1 MNNNY
6 NLNNFDLAKTSY
18 GKVKGMKFDLA
29 VLPWGATEP
38 HNYHLPYL
46 TDGILSHRI
55 SIDALTLAM
64 QKSDIKGMVLPPVLF
79 GSQNPGQRELPFCIH
94 SRYETQK
101 AILTD
106 IVASLN
112 NQGVLKLVIVNG
124 HGGNSFKNMIRDL
137 AVDYPDFIIAIV
149 DWFSIVPQTGF
160 FEEKDDHA
168 GEMETSVMMYYH
180 PELVILN
187 EAGDG
192 ASKPFAISSLNE
204 KIAWIPRN
212 WGKIS
217 NDTGVGNPKKS
228 SAEKGELY
236 AKAVAEKLGNLFVEL
251 GTKDIYL

>member
-1 MNNNY
+1 MNGI
-6 NLNNFDLAKTSY
+6 DLAVTSY
-18 GKVKGMKFDLA
+18 GKVKGKKYNLA
-29 VLPWGATEP
+29 ILPWGATEP

-46 TDGILSHRI
+46 TDCILSHRI
-55 SIDALTLAM
+55 SIDALTWAK
-64 QKSDIKGMVLPPVLF
+64 QKSDIQGMVLPPVVM

-112 NQGVLKLVIVNG
+112 RQGIFKLVIANG

-137 AVDYPDFIIAIV
+137 SVDYPDFLIVLV

-168 GEMETSVMMYYH
+168 GEMETSLMMYYH
-180 PELVILN
+180 PEWVSLN

-192 ASKPFAISSLNE
+192 AAKPFAIDSLNE
-204 KIAWIPRN
+204 KTAWIPRH
-212 WGKIS
+212 WGKVS
-217 NDTGVGNPKKS
+217 TDTGIGNPKKS
-228 SAEKGELY
+228 STEKGERY
-236 AKAVAEKLGNLFVEL
+236 AKAIVEKLGQLFVDL
-251 GTKDIYL
+251 ILKDIYS